1 MVVDQVEGYLSP
13 LEFEWRGLPYN
24 HQRSKKKRTPA
35 GILSGYGISDD
46 YERYM
51 HDDDED
57 GSRTIPSRTKLGKVA
72 STLEKFPFLGN
83 PLVLFGGL
91 ITVPFW
97 GYRNTPLALIDL
109 MLSDMP
115 RVEYGK
121 EKLTKR
127 DFDETKVRQAK
138 MEERIKKQG
147 GLGINFAKQI
157 DTNTFMQK
165 LKGD

>member
-1 MVVDQVEGYLSP
+1 M
-13 LEFEWRGLPYN
+13 
-24 HQRSKKKRTPA
+24 
-35 GILSGYGISDD
+35 
-46 YERYM
+46 
-51 HDDDED
+51 
-57 GSRTIPSRTKLGKVA
+57 
-72 STLEKFPFLGN
+72 
-83 PLVLFGGL
+83 
-91 ITVPFW
+91 
-97 GYRNTPLALIDL
+97 ALIDL

-147 GLGINFAKQI
+147 GLGVNLARQI